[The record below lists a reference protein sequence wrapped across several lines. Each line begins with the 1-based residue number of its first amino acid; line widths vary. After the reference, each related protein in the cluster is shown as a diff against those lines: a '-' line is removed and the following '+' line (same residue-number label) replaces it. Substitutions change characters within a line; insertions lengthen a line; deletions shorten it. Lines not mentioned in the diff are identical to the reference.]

1 MFSFVLSE
9 EPIRLSRVFAKASRS
24 GKKAV
29 PSREYLERQATIF
42 LDLARST
49 KDPEL
54 AAALADSAA
63 HYTSQAETIQT
74 RDTSPRAPDVEM

>member
-1 MFSFVLSE
+1 MFSCVLSAE
-9 EPIRLSRVFAKASRS
+9 RTRLSRVLAEGFTPR
-24 GKKAV
+24 KKAV
-29 PSREYLERQATIF
+29 PSREYLERQATVF

-49 KDPEL
+49 KNPEL